1 MALNAVAEAIVRIVA
16 DVVFGRVVGQVVGV
30 LFFIFYW
37 LGWAVLR
44 GLTFGRYPPPQTERH
59 NREFVAA
66 VAFAM
71 LLAGVTFYYS
81 GTFA

>member
-1 MALNAVAEAIVRIVA
+1 MALNAIAETII
-16 DVVFGRVVGQVVGV
+16 RVVGNVVIGRAIGQVVGV
-30 LFFIFYW
+30 LFVIFYW
-37 LGWAVLR
+37 LGWVVLR
-44 GLTFGRYPPPQTERH
+44 AITFGRYPPPQTERH
-59 NREFVAA
+59 NRTFVAA